1 MGVVQLRTNI
11 ILDDQLITEAQ
22 KLTSLPTKKA
32 VVDEALRTLIRLK
45 KQETIL
51 SLQGKIHWR
60 GDLDSSRTG
69 RPRAGNR

>member
-1 MGVVQLRTNI
+1 MRTNI
-11 ILDDQLITEAQ
+11 VLDDELITEAQ

-51 SLQGKIHWR
+51 SLRSKIHWR
-60 GDLDSSRTG
+60 EDLNSSRIG
-69 RPRAGNR
+69 RHRASNH

>member
-1 MGVVQLRTNI
+1 LRTNI
-11 ILDDQLITEAQ
+11 VLDEDLIREAQ

-51 SLQGKIHWR
+51 LLRGKIHWR
-60 GDLDSSRTG
+60 GDLDSSRIG
-69 RPRAGNR
+69 RHRASDY

>member
-1 MGVVQLRTNI
+1 MRTNI
-11 ILDDQLITEAQ
+11 ILDDELITEAQ

-51 SLQGKIHWR
+51 SLRGKIHWR
-60 GDLDSSRTG
+60 GKLNSSRIG
-69 RPRAGNR
+69 RHHAGHR

>member
-1 MGVVQLRTNI
+1 MRTNI
-11 ILDDQLITEAQ
+11 VLDDQLITEAQ

-51 SLQGKIHWR
+51 SLRGKIHWR
-60 GDLDSSRTG
+60 GDLNSSRIG
-69 RPRAGNR
+69 RHRASNH